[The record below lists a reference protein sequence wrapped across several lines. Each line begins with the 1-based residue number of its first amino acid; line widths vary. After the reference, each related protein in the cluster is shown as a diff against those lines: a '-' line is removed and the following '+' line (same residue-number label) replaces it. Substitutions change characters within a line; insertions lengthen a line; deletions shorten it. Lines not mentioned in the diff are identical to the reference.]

1 MVKLE
6 EVERIARELI
16 ETKEFQNVL
25 KTMKKEDIS
34 KKEIDQAYQEVVDF
48 LKETEKE
55 APEEEPGAKGV

>member
-48 LKETEKE
+48 LKEKEKE

>member
-6 EVERIARELI
+6 EVEKIARELI

-48 LKETEKE
+48 LKETEKK